1 MRVHPDD
8 VHYATEIKEE
18 LGHARGDIET
28 LTVKGDAS
36 IGRGGCLVESSLGT
50 IDARIEAQLEELE
63 QRFRAQHALDLE
75 VRVA

>member
-1 MRVHPDD
+1 MIPCHCLYEYFCQAP
-8 VHYATEIKEE
+8 

-28 LTVKGDAS
+28 LTVKGDTS

-50 IDARIEAQLEELE
+50 IDARIEAQFEELE
-63 QRFRAQHALDLE
+63 QRFRAQHALALE